1 MDSRTPLPV
10 TSDSRQLVKRSSP
23 PVRLLSM
30 LRLIGVILLGLLL
43 GSGLLLADSADQLI
57 QRVEKRYN
65 SARTLSVSFVESY
78 SVQGHARQPESG
90 TLTLRKQ
97 GKMRWDYTQPTGK
110 LFISDG
116 KNVYLYTAKDN
127 RVEKVRLK
135 DTEDMRAP
143 LAFLLGR
150 LDIKKE
156 FRDFDLHTADT
167 GTWLDTSAK
176 NDRVPYE
183 KVQML
188 IAPDA
193 SIRALRVIGRDE
205 SLLSFS
211 FKNEKLNPPVA
222 EELFHFT
229 VPPGA
234 EVIDSLGL
242 GAEEN

>member
-1 MDSRTPLPV
+1 M
-10 TSDSRQLVKRSSP
+10 
-23 PVRLLSM
+23 PVRLVSVLWPIS
-30 LRLIGVILLGLLL
+30 VILL
-43 GSGLLLADSADQLI
+43 GSGLLLADSADQVI

-65 SARTLSVSFVESY
+65 SARTLSVNFIESY

-97 GKMRWDYTQPTGK
+97 GKMRWDYTQPAGK

-150 LDIKKE
+150 LDMKKE
-156 FRDFDLHTADT
+156 FRGFGLHAAVT
-167 GTWLDTSAK
+167 GTWLDASAI

-183 KVQML
+183 KVKML
-188 IAPDA
+188 IAQDA
-193 SIRALRVIGRDE
+193 SIRALKVIGRDE

-211 FKNEKLNPPVA
+211 FNNERVNPPA
-222 EELFHFT
+222 ADNLFHFT

-234 EVIDSLGL
+234 EMVDSLGL